1 MDTQNIITKLVEIG
15 GSEWKKNE
23 MHRVYFNDFSER
35 LGLHVDRYN
44 TGNISGATLNGQH
57 ISNSEA
63 KRIIG
68 RLNEL
73 KVWYD
78 VTTGKLMLKNS
89 AAWGVTEEESKIIIK
104 SIRAQIKEAGV
115 TLQ

>member
-1 MDTQNIITKLVEIG
+1 METHEIVEKLVKIG
-15 GSEWKKNE
+15 GSEWKKNQ

-35 LGLHVDRYN
+35 LGLHVEHYN
-44 TGNISGATLNGQH
+44 TGNISGATLNGER

-78 VTTGKLMLKNS
+78 MTTGKLMFKND
-89 AAWGVTEEESKIIIK
+89 ATEGVTEEERKIITK
-104 SIRAQIKEAGV
+104 GLWKQINEAGIP
-115 TLQ
+115 L

>member
-1 MDTQNIITKLVEIG
+1 METHEIVEKLVKIG

-35 LGLHVDRYN
+35 LGLHVQLYN
-44 TGNISGATLNGQH
+44 TGNISGATLNGEH

-63 KRIIG
+63 KKIIG

-78 VTTGKLMLKNS
+78 MTTGKLMLKND
-89 AAWGVTEEESKIIIK
+89 ATRGVTEEERGIIIK
-104 SIRAQIKEAGV
+104 GLRRQIKEAGIP
-115 TLQ
+115 L